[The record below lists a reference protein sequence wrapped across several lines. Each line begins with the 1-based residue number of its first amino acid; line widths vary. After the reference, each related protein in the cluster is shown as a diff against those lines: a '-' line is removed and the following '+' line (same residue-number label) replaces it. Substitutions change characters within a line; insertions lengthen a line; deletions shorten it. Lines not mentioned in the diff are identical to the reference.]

1 MKGNVCTTQNRMFI
15 GILFFDLNIMH
26 RKNKSFF
33 FLFALFKKEKK
44 FDKMIIG
51 DSMERIIMHID
62 VNNAFLSW
70 SAIDLLNQGYKYDIR
85 DSYAII
91 GGDESKR
98 SGIVLA
104 KSNSA
109 KKLGIKTADTIYS
122 ARKKCPNLN
131 IYPPNYKFYS
141 EMSYRLFDLLSKYTP
156 DIEIASIDEC
166 YLDYGKVK
174 KLYGDEIEFAYHL
187 KKEIKDTLG
196 FTVNI
201 GIANNKL
208 CAKMASDFLK
218 PYKVHT
224 LFEHEVK
231 EKMYPLKVGELFGIG
246 RRTVPKLEQL
256 GIYTIADLAN
266 ARKDMLQKYFKNMAE
281 VMIEHAKG
289 IDYSPVVSDEY
300 DPKGIGN
307 EITLVKDTI
316 SQKELYDDIS
326 LLVDNV
332 AQRLRRRGKY
342 AYTICVVLKDKDFK
356 RKTHQKK
363 LVNATNVT
371 NVIEKTAYQ
380 VFDEMW
386 DQRPIR
392 LIGVRLDQ
400 LVEQSTKQMS
410 LFEDIEGLEEE
421 KKLDE
426 TLDSLKTKYGKS
438 IIKKANLI
446 DKEMKKKL
454 EK

>member
-1 MKGNVCTTQNRMFI
+1 
-15 GILFFDLNIMH
+15 
-26 RKNKSFF
+26 
-33 FLFALFKKEKK
+33 
-44 FDKMIIG
+44 
-51 DSMERIIMHID
+51 MERIIMHID

-85 DSYAII
+85 NSYAII

-104 KSNSA
+104 KSTPA

-141 EMSYRLFDLLSKYTP
+141 EMSYRLFELLSKYTP

-174 KLYGDEIEFAYHL
+174 KLYGDEVKFAYQL
-187 KKEIKDTLG
+187 KEEIKKKLG

-201 GIANNKL
+201 GVANNKL
-208 CAKMASDFLK
+208 CAKMASDFSK
-218 PYKVHT
+218 PDKVHT
-224 LFEHEVK
+224 LYKDEIE
-231 EKMYPLKVGELFGIG
+231 EKMYSLPVGKLFGIG
-246 RRTVPKLEQL
+246 KRSVLKLESL
-256 GIYTIADLAN
+256 GIYTISDLAN
-266 ARKDMLQKYFKNMAE
+266 SSTHILNKYYKTMAE
-281 VMIEHAKG
+281 VMINHAKG
-289 IDYSPVVSDEY
+289 IDFSEVVSDEY

-307 EITLVKDTI
+307 EITLSKDTHNI
-316 SQKELYDDIS
+316 KELKDYIS

-332 AQRLRRRGKY
+332 SLRLRKRNKY
-342 AYTICVVLKDKDFK
+342 AYTICIVLKDKNFK

-363 LVNATNVT
+363 LLNATNIT
-371 NVIEKTAYQ
+371 KVIESTAMQ
-380 VFDEMW
+380 VLDEMW
-386 DQRPIR
+386 NEVPVR

-400 LVEQSTKQMS
+400 LVNHSTEQIS
-410 LFEDIEGLEEE
+410 LFEDTNHLEEE

-426 TLDSLKTKYGKS
+426 ALDELKSKYGKT

-446 DKEMKKKL
+446 NKNMKKKL